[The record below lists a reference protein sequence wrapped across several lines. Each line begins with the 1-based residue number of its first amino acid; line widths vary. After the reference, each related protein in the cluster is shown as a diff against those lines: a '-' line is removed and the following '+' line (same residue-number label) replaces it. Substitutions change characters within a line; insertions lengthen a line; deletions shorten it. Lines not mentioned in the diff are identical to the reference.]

1 MLKAVFFDLD
11 GTLLPLDEEKF
22 TKLYF
27 GLMCQR
33 MAPFGYNKEE
43 LINVIWSGTKKMYLN
58 DGTKTNEEV
67 FWDEF
72 VKFYGVDKLQDK
84 ETIDEF
90 YKEEFRKTIER
101 CQSPILKVIFS

>member
-27 GLMCQR
+27 GCMCQR

-43 LINVIWSGTKKMYLN
+43 LRNVIWSGTKKMYLN

-67 FWDEF
+67 FWDVFKTHYGMDKMKDKDYVDGFYTNEF
-72 VKFYGVDKLQDK
+72 KKTKDSCDKKFFL
-84 ETIDEF
+84 
-90 YKEEFRKTIER
+90 
-101 CQSPILKVIFS
+101 